1 MYSTEYGKGWVM
13 AMRAAVRFPNRALKS
28 FAESAIGLLMAYAP
42 IAAILV
48 FAAGVPLGG
57 VLIVGVIGVPAM
69 AALLTVLTVWL
80 GGDES
85 HPGSRPYDYH
95 PGFDPTLRYG
105 GGYGAPGGGADYGG
119 GFDCGGGGGD
129 CGGGGGDGGGG

>member
-1 MYSTEYGKGWVM
+1 MCSTEYGKGWVRV
-13 AMRAAVRFPNRALKS
+13 MRAAVRFPKWALKS
-28 FAESAIGLLMAYAP
+28 LAEIAIGLLVAYTP

-48 FAAGVPLGG
+48 FAASVPLGG

-85 HPGSRPYDYH
+85 HPG
-95 PGFDPTLRYG
+95 G
-105 GGYGAPGGGADYGG
+105 
-119 GFDCGGGGGD
+119 
-129 CGGGGGDGGGG
+129 